1 MGLTPP
7 FGNWLSGLMVLFL
20 LSAGAYA
27 NEVLKPFSAV
37 FSVQRNVLSLGKLTL
52 TFNLNSDND
61 YTYTAHT
68 RPGLLAGLFSR
79 HEVIEQSSGHFATGQ
94 IIPDH
99 YTYLDRDEE
108 SENSEVRF
116 DWPQLSANTT
126 SQGVTWSQNI
136 TAGAQ
141 DKLSQ
146 QLQVRLHLA
155 QEKRQISYQVA
166 DGGKLKTYQFEVDGE
181 ETIES
186 PYGHHRCL
194 RVKRSKES
202 NSADYT
208 IWFAPELGYLPIKIE
223 RTQGGQHYR
232 MILDQLSM
240 P

>member
-1 MGLTPP
+1 MML
-7 FGNWLSGLMVLFL
+7 LL
-20 LSAGAYA
+20 LSSGVYA

-52 TFNLNSDND
+52 TFNLDSDSG

-79 HEVIEQSSGHFATGQ
+79 HEVIEQSSGHLATGQ
-94 IIPDH
+94 IIPGH

-116 DWPQLSANTT
+116 NWPQLNANTT
-126 SQGVTWSQNI
+126 SQGITWSQEI
-136 TAGAQ
+136 TAGTQ

-155 QEKRQISYQVA
+155 QKKRQISYQVA

-181 ETIES
+181 ETIET
-186 PYGHHRCL
+186 PYGQHRCL

-202 NSADYT
+202 NYVDYT
-208 IWFAPELGYLPIKIE
+208 IWFAPELGFLPIKIE
-223 RTQGGQHYR
+223 RTQGGRLYR
-232 MILDQLSM
+232 MILDQLSI